1 MEISVIVTNYNYGRY
16 LPRCIRSLA
25 NQSFSKDEFEIIVI
39 DDASTDD
46 SKLYMD
52 MYLDTIK
59 PIYNTKN
66 LGLAASCNKA
76 IRQAMGKF
84 IIRVDADDFVSRDT
98 LKVHHLFL
106 SHNKDD
112 INATSSDYYEID
124 SNETVIRRR
133 NGTTFPIACGI
144 MFKLDDVLELGLYN
158 ENIPREDVDF
168 RSRFLKSGRHIYNI
182 PIPFYK
188 YTQHSDSMTKSGI

>member
-16 LPRCIRSLA
+16 LSRCIRSLA

-46 SKLYMD
+46 SKRYMD
-52 MYLDTIK
+52 IHSDVVK
-59 PIYNTKN
+59 PIYNAKN

-106 SHNKDD
+106 SHNKGD

-124 SNETVIRRR
+124 NSETVIRRR
-133 NGTTFPIACGI
+133 NGTTFPIACGV
-144 MFKLDDVLELGLYN
+144 MFKLDDMLELGLYN

-188 YTQHSDSMTKSGI
+188 YTQHSESMTKSGI

>member
-112 INATSSDYYEID
+112 INATSSDYYEVD